1 MNQLHVLELH
11 RDALLLAEAIGWL
24 HDYRKCSDEQL
35 RVQAANLSGQQAL
48 PRNRLASNYLCLTS
62 ANLIL
67 PFQPA
72 FRPVTDLLDDNTWN
86 NDLLGQLLSRCHNTA
101 HFDKQEPVGGQ
112 QDYPGI
118 KISTSF
124 GFEKA
129 VPSNLTNQLWS
140 LPWNVLCS
148 YNDTQRGNLQRAVS
162 NAFSQ
167 AIADTRRPINEVDLW
182 SWGLLVGA
190 LYKSALAGALLMESA
205 PVARDLRWR
214 LLGIQVNGLDY
225 LLDVV
230 RVPDLLAR
238 KELLSQSL
246 NQVRELLEVTYPL
259 GSEVYR
265 DENGSVYVVPDVPDL
280 LERTDS
286 SGTNLRMLILQAFSQ
301 GTLRGNPKLQLGGEL
316 LPQIELE
323 QTSWW
328 GQDPDYQNKTEPQR
342 GSPLLGQ
349 QVHDELPAIEHFLS
363 QSVISLAH
371 PEQIGQFWQGGTVA
385 DICAVCGL
393 RPQGPGQKASERN
406 VCDICEERR
415 ADRSKKWVISQQTET
430 IWTDEVAD
438 SNGRLALIVGQ
449 FDLTHW
455 LDGSLLESLL
465 LIAPPDPQNTRGDPI
480 SKTPSF
486 SRLRRMW
493 ETTHRYWQEVQDD
506 IGQKLTDDRRRL
518 QIYLDAT
525 PDLGPFRVYDL
536 TLGVTDLSV
545 VWVPP
550 QGSAEGYLVS
560 ADNLGY
566 IARQLDADPAI
577 FNSPAAAA
585 IFVEDC
591 LKNEFVSGGRQPIL
605 HNPDSRL
612 GGRDAN
618 LLASIHVTSVTYQ
631 QTPYATVIP
640 ILAEPR
646 LFMTLVPADKSLHL
660 LCAIKEKYEREMGKV
675 LGRLPLHLGIV
686 YADRRTPI
694 RAVLDAG
701 RAMLEYRTL
710 SQPWIVKSINK
721 SVQETS
727 IDLER
732 KGCQITYRI
741 PHMMGDGVTEDR
753 WYPYFFLETNGDE
766 GKADVL
772 NRRAVKVTRLVKG
785 DHAGD
790 GWIFH
795 AADLRAGESVL
806 IWPSTFDFEFLDATA
821 RRFEIA
827 YDANGRRPRRTRPF
841 YLEDLDRLEKLWD
854 CMACLTKTQRHQL
867 VRTIEATREAWYG
880 QDGEHESVEHESVED
895 PVFRQFVADTLTGAT
910 WPKKQPWNS
919 IGEEWQKKLIQAG
932 VRGELADLAELHMEI
947 LKE

>member
-1 MNQLHVLELH
+1 MNQLDVLGSH
-11 RDALLLAEAIGWL
+11 REALLLAEAIGWL
-24 HDYRKCSDEQL
+24 HDYRKCSDEHL
-35 RVQAANLSGQQAL
+35 KTQAANPSGQQAL
-48 PRNRLASNYLCLTS
+48 PRSELAKRCPKLTS
-62 ANLIL
+62 ASLQL
-67 PFQPA
+67 PVQSAPRTVA
-72 FRPVTDLLDDNTWN
+72 DLLDDGTWSS
-86 NDLLGQLLSRCHNTA
+86 DSLGQFLSRCHNTA

-112 QDYPGI
+112 QDYPRI
-118 KISTSF
+118 KISTPF
-124 GFEKA
+124 GFEKN
-129 VPSNLTNQLWS
+129 VPSNLTNQLWG
-140 LPWNVLCS
+140 LPWDVLCG
-148 YNDTQRGNLQRAVS
+148 YNDTQRGNLQWAVS
-162 NAFSQ
+162 NLFSQ
-167 AIADTRRPINEVDLW
+167 TLADTRRPINEVDLW

-190 LYKSALAGALLMESA
+190 LYKSALAGALLMGSNL
-205 PVARDLRWR
+205 VAHDLRWR

-286 SGTNLRMLILQAFSQ
+286 NGTNLRMLILRAFSQ
-301 GTLRGNPKLQLGGEL
+301 GTLWGNPKLQLGGEL

-323 QTSWW
+323 QTPWW

-349 QVHDELPAIEHFLS
+349 QVHDELPAIEHFVS

-371 PEQIGQFWQGGTVA
+371 PKQIGQFWQGGTVA
-385 DICAVCGL
+385 DICTVCGL
-393 RPQGPGQKASERN
+393 RPQGPGPKASERN

-415 ADRSKKWVISQQTET
+415 ADRSKEWAISQQTET

-438 SNGRLALIVGQ
+438 SNGCLALIVGQ

-465 LIAPPDPQNTRGDPI
+465 LIAPRDPQNTRGAPI
-480 SKTPSF
+480 TSKTPSF
-486 SRLRRMW
+486 SRLQRVW

-525 PDLGPFRVYDL
+525 PDLGPFHVYDL

-550 QGSAEGYLVS
+550 QGNNAGYLIS
-560 ADNLGY
+560 ADNLSY
-566 IARQLDADPAI
+566 IARQLDAGPAI
-577 FNSPAAAA
+577 FDSPATAA
-585 IFVEDC
+585 IFVEDY
-591 LKNEFVSGGRQPIL
+591 LNNEFVKGGRQPIL
-605 HNPDSRL
+605 RNPDARL

-618 LLASIHVTSVTYQ
+618 LLASIRITNVAYQETS
-631 QTPYATVIP
+631 YATVIP

-646 LFMTLVPADKSLHL
+646 LFMTLVPADTSLHL
-660 LCAIKEKYEREMGKV
+660 LCAIKKKYEREMGKV

-701 RAMLEYRTL
+701 RAMLEYRSL
-710 SQPWIVKSINK
+710 LQPWIVKSVNK
-721 SVQETS
+721 SAQETS

-741 PHMMGDGVTEDR
+741 PHVMGDGATEDR
-753 WYPYFFLETNGDE
+753 WSPYFFLETNGDD
-766 GKADVL
+766 GQADAS
-772 NRRAVKVTRLVKG
+772 NRRAVKVTWPAQGK
-785 DHAGD
+785 HPEE
-790 GWIFH
+790 GWIVH
-795 AADLRAGESVL
+795 AADLREEESVH
-806 IWPSTFDFEFLDATA
+806 IWPSTFDFEFLDTTA
-821 RRFEIA
+821 RRFEIV
-827 YDANGRRPRRTRPF
+827 YDANGRRPRYTRPF
-841 YLEDLDRLEKLWD
+841 YLEDLERLETLWTY
-854 CMACLTKTQRHQL
+854 MARLTKTQRHQV

-880 QDGEHESVEHESVED
+880 QDREHESAKDE
-895 PVFRQFVADTLTGAT
+895 VFEQFVADTLAGAT
-910 WPKKQPWNS
+910 WPPKQSWDS
-919 IGEEWQKKLIQAG
+919 IGEDWQKRLIQAG